1 MYIALIALII
11 FVCLLLALVVL
22 AQNPKGGGLSNQF
35 GSGGA
40 ANLMGVKRTG
50 DLLERL
56 TWGFALG
63 LMVLT
68 LGTHMIIGGGTD
80 GPARSINQERALQT
94 QLPATPA
101 PTAPGATVPGAT
113 APAASGTATPNE
125 RAASAADQ
133 QPATTPA
140 PAAAPTTDN
149 E

>member
-80 GPARSINQERALQT
+80 GPVRSINQERALQT

-101 PTAPGATVPGAT
+101 PTAPGATTPAAPGTPAPT
-113 APAASGTATPNE
+113 EQAAPAQQP
-125 RAASAADQ
+125 AA
-133 QPATTPA
+133 PATTPA
-140 PAAAPTTDN
+140 PTTAPTTGG